1 MSSKLFS
8 EGWIDVSKIRLD
20 EANTI
25 VTAGE
30 YNGPQEIG
38 LRKWTDSELAGFTIT
53 SDNPLNKLNIKK
65 QVKGNVLKTIGG
77 WEPGSNNF
85 EVPTYDVDAKHE
97 IKTDSNGV
105 ADMDPMVWYK
115 EFKSKKILKTS
126 PKKVKTGAKKTKTIK
141 EDLGVWFGTKKKPKG
156 SKQPKGPWVNICRKK
171 EGGGHPPCGRPD
183 TDKGAYP
190 KCRAA
195 GVAAK
200 MSDSAKRAA
209 CQQKRKAE
217 KKDTQ
222 TGKGQKP
229 IMTSYKPK
237 NESIMMSEIEMTKLV
252 KTVLNEQLNLKR
264 KKGPIVLLCGT
275 GNEIEL
281 PSQMICKRPTETG
294 QRQNNAVIVGCDKL
308 NNPVVVGGNT
318 NVSDI
323 EYDCGVKKITAYG
336 GESYKNIPNVAKQK
350 ELDSQWL
357 SKFCYLIKE
366 SPRRF
371 KSCSSKVSI

>member
-20 EANTI
+20 EADTHI
-25 VTAGE
+25 SAGE
-30 YNGPQEIG
+30 YTGPQEIG
-38 LRKWTDSELAGFTIT
+38 LRKWSDSELAGFTIT
-53 SDNPLNKLNIKK
+53 SDNPLNKVSTKK
-65 QVKGNVLKTIGG
+65 GVKKNVTKIVGG
-77 WEPGSNNF
+77 WEPGNNDF
-85 EVPTYDVDAKHE
+85 EVPVYDVNSEKE
-97 IKTDSNGV
+97 IEVQKNGV
-105 ADMDPMVWYK
+105 VMTDPMAWYK
-115 EFKSKKILKTS
+115 EFKSKKLVKANPKLK
-126 PKKVKTGAKKTKTIK
+126 KTIK

-195 GVAAK
+195 GVASK

-237 NESIMMSEIEMTKLV
+237 NESIMMSESEMTKLV
-252 KTVLNEQLNLKR
+252 KTVLNEQLNLRR
-264 KKGPIVLLCGT
+264 KKGPIVLLCGK

-336 GESYKNIPNVAKQK
+336 GESYKNIPNVQKQK

-371 KSCSSKVSI
+371 KACSSKVAI